1 MDISVH
7 SLIAMGGRARELL
20 NPGGSML
27 CLTYLGGEKV
37 IPGYNLMGLC
47 KATLESTVTYLAA
60 ELDKDNVRVNT
71 ISAGPVRTISSSG
84 VGDFR
89 SMLKLYE
96 SFSPL
101 RRNIDPEEVGK
112 AALFLL
118 SDLASAVTG
127 ENLHVDSGYHIMGA
141 PPLDFQEKVKM

>member
-1 MDISVH
+1 
-7 SLIAMGGRARELL
+7 
-20 NPGGSML
+20 
-27 CLTYLGGEKV
+27 LTYLGGEKV

-47 KATLESTVTYLAA
+47 KAALECTVTYLAS
-60 ELDKDNVRVNT
+60 ELGPGGVRVNA

-84 VGDFR
+84 VGDFQ

-96 SFSPL
+96 SFTPL
-101 RRNIDPEEVGK
+101 RRNISPEEVGK

-118 SDLASAVTG
+118 SDLASGVTG

-141 PPLDFQEKVKM
+141 PPLDFQEKVRL